1 MIIEKFKSLPDNPT
15 SSIVVILTIIYSLY
29 LAMGVF
35 DNLIWSL
42 LWIGLRSF
50 FIIFIYLQIIEQAGA
65 DSTQKLSVYFRGWG
79 IVFIVYLFMY
89 YGTGD
94 GTYCESSDM
103 YGCSEYGYDE
113 DLVREHSFSE
123 FFENLIIF
131 IMFVTFAIF
140 RSFSWHKNTIS
151 NKDIQKFLKDIYIN
165 IMKIIIMSPYW
176 LSCIV
181 STIGFFYLLTALTF
195 TAFINVLIAMAYAF
209 FMIMFVFDGDRWK
222 WLDNFCNK
230 ILDNLDNK

>member
-35 DNLIWSL
+35 DNLVWSL

-50 FIIFIYLQIIEQAGA
+50 FIIFIYLQIIEKAGA

-79 IVFIVYLFMY
+79 IVVVVYLFVY
-89 YGTGD
+89 FGTGD

-123 FFENLIIF
+123 FFENLITF
-131 IMFVTFAIF
+131 IAFVTFAIF

-151 NKDIQKFLKDIYIN
+151 NEDIQKFLKDIYVN
-165 IMKIIIMSPYW
+165 IIKIIIMSPYW

-181 STIGFFYLLTALTF
+181 SVIGGFYLLFALSF
-195 TAFINVLIAMAYAF
+195 TVFINVLIAMAYTF
-209 FMIMFVFDGDRWK
+209 FMITFVFDSERWK
-222 WLDNFCNK
+222 WLHNFCDK
-230 ILDNLDNK
+230 ISGRIK

>member
-1 MIIEKFKSLPDNPT
+1 
-15 SSIVVILTIIYSLY
+15 
-29 LAMGVF
+29 
-35 DNLIWSL
+35 
-42 LWIGLRSF
+42 
-50 FIIFIYLQIIEQAGA
+50 
-65 DSTQKLSVYFRGWG
+65 
-79 IVFIVYLFMY
+79 MY

-103 YGCSEYGYDE
+103 YVCSEYGYDE
-113 DLVREHSFSE
+113 DLVREHSFSV

-131 IMFVTFAIF
+131 IAFVTFAIF

-181 STIGFFYLLTALTF
+181 STVGFFYLLTALTF

-209 FMIMFVFDGDRWK
+209 FMIMLVFDSDRWK
-222 WLDNFCNK
+222 WLDNFCDK
-230 ILDNLDNK
+230 ILGKLK